1 MNEQNA
7 WPEITSTL
15 NALNDET
22 LSDLLAS
29 SQQLYD
35 GNYVIL
41 AEPTVY
47 SNLCQYYPLI
57 ETVVQDHS
65 GRHFRLNLQSSVP
78 MGTDN
83 EAIQIYTG
91 AANITD
97 AIIRPETII
106 AVPSYLLRF
115 VPHVG
120 SAPVLIAT
128 ALRQAFYFSSREDGA
143 SQLYPKSGN
152 DVTIDVQSILRML
165 GNSISRA
172 KFFRIF
178 KNGQMDWFVQRADP
192 VHQFVDGQI
201 RRLPNTYIYRGQLLT
216 PGDAA
221 DLAAWLLG
229 QDLTAEPAAVL
240 TRALHSPRN
249 QILTFPFRMP
259 DSPKDAGLP
268 SLSVHQVVSQLLNTP
283 RLDPT
288 LSGLCDRLSSHLIRP
303 ESFLALPWYWFT
315 NVLPELGDDLGMLYL
330 MAKNCCYI
338 DWARGQD
345 RNHFWVV
352 GGIETLQGWI
362 GSATLPKRIPHASKS
377 KRGRPRNEQ
386 IQPESQY
393 TRDWRA
399 VNRELASQYLLR
411 SATRKTKDGTDWQ
424 LRVSEVQLTAQ
435 DETLRQAVSA
445 FLHFLPAPLTD
456 ETLTVFASEPAIQA
470 LMLAQSKSHTARLCH
485 FETLANQGICHF
497 ETLSPQEICH
507 FDTLVDALNSYF
519 ETLIA
524 AGICQFDTII
534 NILINIKHTLIYN
547 QNSAQPHTLGPQKVS
562 TALEKV
568 SAKKVEG
575 RESGDFKARIAD
587 REVETSGQEDKSL
600 NDLERQNATGP
611 AVEHVSDRT
620 IRDGFGQGNHGK
632 QESNHEDVPEP
643 DWDYE
648 KLLSTANPALKKRI
662 LDANLQRILLSWLI
676 EASLS
681 PGVHSPLSLAISRTL
696 QTRKPASLTAQH
708 LAQLSYS
715 TLSELLSSVCQ
726 RLTSGQTGSFAYV
739 GEGSSGLVLL
749 LQGVDDRATQLRL
762 LHRLASSLYI
772 E

>member
-15 NALNDET
+15 YALNDET

-97 AIIRPETII
+97 AIISPETII

-115 VPHVG
+115 VPYVG

-178 KNGQMDWFVQRADP
+178 KNGQMDWFVERAEAA
-192 VHQFVDGQI
+192 HQFVNGQI
-201 RRLPNTYIYRGQLLT
+201 RRLPNTYLYRGQMLT

-221 DLAAWLLG
+221 DLYTWLMS
-229 QDLTAEPAAVL
+229 QNLTAEPAAVL
-240 TRALHSPRN
+240 NRALRSPRN
-249 QILTFPFRMP
+249 QILTFPYRLP
-259 DSPKDAGLP
+259 DPGDDEGLL
-268 SLSVHQVVSQLLNTP
+268 SLSVHQVVSQLLNTA

-288 LSGLCDRLSSHLIRP
+288 LSGLCDRLASHLIRP

-315 NVLPELGDDLGMLYL
+315 KVLPELGDDLGMLYL

-345 RNHFWVV
+345 RNHFWVI
-352 GGIETLQGWI
+352 GGSETLQGWI

-386 IQPESQY
+386 IQPDSQY

-399 VNRELASQYLLR
+399 ANRELASQYLLR

-445 FLHFLPAPLTD
+445 FLHYLPAPLTTED
-456 ETLTVFASEPAIQA
+456 LTVFASEPAVQA
-470 LMLAQSKSHTARLCH
+470 LMHAQSMSNPLRLCH
-485 FETLANQGICHF
+485 FETLVDQRICHS

-534 NILINIKHTLIYN
+534 NILTNIKHTLTYDL
-547 QNSAQPHTLGPQKVS
+547 NSVLPDTSVPEQTVKTPDEPLGKPVAGYQRDNSKPKKADKENKKPMDL
-562 TALEKV
+562 TGPGMTGPTNEHALEE
-568 SAKKVEG
+568 SGSEALSIADQ
-575 RESGDFKARIAD
+575 RESK
-587 REVETSGQEDKSL
+587 E
-600 NDLERQNATGP
+600 NAGLAKP
-611 AVEHVSDRT
+611 
-620 IRDGFGQGNHGK
+620 G
-632 QESNHEDVPEP
+632 
-643 DWDYE
+643 WDYQ
-648 KLLSTANPALKKRI
+648 KLLSTANPALKERI
-662 LDANLQRILLSWLI
+662 LAARLQLAFQSWLI
-676 EASLS
+676 EASLAV
-681 PGVHSPLSLAISRTL
+681 GVHSPLSLAISRTL
-696 QTRKPASLTAQH
+696 QTRQPASLTAQR
-708 LAQLSYS
+708 LAQLAPSA
-715 TLSELLSSVCQ
+715 LSELLGSVCQ
-726 RLTSGQTGSFAYV
+726 RLASGQTGSFAYV
-739 GEGSSGLVLL
+739 GQGASDLLLL

-762 LHRLASSLYI
+762 LQRLASALYI
-772 E
+772 NL